1 MQVVKDSTFILCYS
15 TGVEVYSIDEVKGI
29 RPTLKKNY
37 DIPVGNHLN
46 LLQIPIP
53 YENILNIFFEER
65 LETSTSIGLW
75 NIEVE
80 FS

>member
-29 RPTLKKNY
+29 RPTMRKNY
-37 DIPVGNHLN
+37 DIPQGNHLN
-46 LLQIPIP
+46 LLQIPVP
-53 YENILNIFFEER
+53 YENILNIFFEEK

-75 NIEVE
+75 NIEV
-80 FS
+80 